1 MSVSRQEVEKI
12 IFNGLNL
19 LNDEL
24 GPEKKIIVNEKTPL
38 FGVDSEVDSLSLV
51 SLIVDIETCLNSDYN
66 LSISLTDDRAMTRP
80 ESPFLRVETLR
91 NYILELVS
99 EN

>member
-1 MSVSRQEVEKI
+1 MAVTKDAVEKI

-24 GPEKKIIVNEKTPL
+24 GPDKKISVSDKTPL
-38 FGVDSEVDSLSLV
+38 FGVDAEIDSLSLV
-51 SLIVDIETCLNSDYN
+51 SLIVDIETSLNSDFD
-66 LSISLTDDRAMTRP
+66 LSISLTDDRAMTRS

-99 EN
+99 EG